1 MHVEIFCAQRMLRFK
16 QTTRVSA
23 SEALKSPYFANAVD
37 AGEAANDSSLS
48 SLSSSL
54 TSSETEH
61 DGFDDEEVLTPSG
74 V

>member
-1 MHVEIFCAQRMLRFK
+1 MLRFK

-23 SEALKSPYFANAVD
+23 SEALKSPYFAGCVD
-37 AGEAANDSSLS
+37 STETANDSSLS

-54 TSSETEH
+54 TSSETDQGSDE
-61 DGFDDEEVLTPSG
+61 FDREEVLPSAG

>member
-1 MHVEIFCAQRMLRFK
+1 MLRFK

-23 SEALKSPYFANAVD
+23 AEALKSPYFAGCMD
-37 AGEAANDSSLS
+37 SIESANDSSVS

-54 TSSETEH
+54 TSSETDH
-61 DGFDDEEVLTPSG
+61 DHVSDEFDCEEVLPSAG